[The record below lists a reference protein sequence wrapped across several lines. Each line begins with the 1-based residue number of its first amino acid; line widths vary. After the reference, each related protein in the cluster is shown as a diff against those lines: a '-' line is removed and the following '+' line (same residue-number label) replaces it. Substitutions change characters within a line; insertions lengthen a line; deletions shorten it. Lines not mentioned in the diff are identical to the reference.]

1 MLEETLRKKLDE
13 TLKMID
19 VKNKKILMLTDQKL
33 DLERIESEIKL
44 KVSELA
50 SDQELLQYQDRVIEL
65 LSASAQLT
73 NETKAIY
80 IEENMG
86 EPFDHQV
93 IQV

>member
-93 IQV
+93 MRV

>member
-86 EPFDHQV
+86 EHFDHQV
-93 IQV
+93 IRV

>member
-19 VKNKKILMLTDQKL
+19 VKNKTILMLTDQKL
-33 DLERIESEIKL
+33 DLERVESEIKL

-93 IQV
+93 IRV

>member
-93 IQV
+93 IRV

>member
-19 VKNKKILMLTDQKL
+19 VKNKTILMLTDQKL
-33 DLERIESEIKL
+33 DLERVESEIKL

-86 EPFDHQV
+86 EPFDHLV
-93 IQV
+93 IRV

>member
-19 VKNKKILMLTDQKL
+19 VKSKKILMLTDQKL

-86 EPFDHQV
+86 EPFDHLV
-93 IQV
+93 IRV

>member
-86 EPFDHQV
+86 EPFDHLV
-93 IQV
+93 IRV

>member
-33 DLERIESEIKL
+33 DLERVESEIKL

-86 EPFDHQV
+86 EPFDHLV
-93 IQV
+93 IRV